1 MAKRGRPAKTVE
13 ARENQL
19 IALAIDE
26 AEKRIRDGTA
36 SSQLLSHFLRL
47 GTTRERLEK
56 TKLERET
63 ELLTAKTES
72 IKSSARV
79 EELYRD
85 AMQALGIYQG
95 SRRDDD
101 EELY

>member
-1 MAKRGRPAKTVE
+1 MARGRRVAKTVE

-72 IKSSARV
+72 IKSAARV
-79 EELYRD
+79 EELYEN
-85 AMQALGIYQG
+85 AMKALGIYQG
-95 SRRDDD
+95 ARSADD
-101 EELY
+101 EEL